1 MLQSKPSFDVS
12 PEFGETNKH
21 SLLCAIQRFSTAQHL
36 PPRTIPLLGPLHKNY
51 SNCITVVNDICSY
64 AKEARV
70 SASSSEQGSA
80 LCSAV
85 QVLCEETCL
94 PADCAK
100 RILWTM
106 CREWERNHER
116 MAEELGRVSGCEGVL
131 KEYLN
136 GLKLQISGTEAWSL
150 TSLRY
155 NDITAA

>member
-1 MLQSKPSFDVS
+1 MPTLPPLPPSPVTPANPS
-12 PEFGETNKH
+12 
-21 SLLCAIQRFSTAQHL
+21 SLLCAIQRFSNAQHL
-36 PPRTIPLLGPLHKNY
+36 PTSMAPLLTAVHKNY

-70 SASSSEQGSA
+70 AATSAQQGSA

-85 QVLCEETCL
+85 QVLAEETCL

-116 MAEELGRVSGCEGVL
+116 MARDLSMVAGCDGVL
-131 KEYLN
+131 KEYLD

-150 TSLRY
+150 SSMRY
-155 NDITAA
+155 NDLSVI

>member
-1 MLQSKPSFDVS
+1 M
-12 PEFGETNKH
+12 T

-36 PPRTIPLLGPLHKNY
+36 PSNTLPLLGPLHKNY

-64 AKEARV
+64 AKEARA
-70 SASSSEQGSA
+70 SASSTQQGSA

-85 QVLCEETCL
+85 QVLSDETCL
-94 PADCAK
+94 PADCAQ
-100 RILWTM
+100 RILWAM

-116 MAEELGRVSGCEGVL
+116 MVEELGLVSGCEGVL
-131 KEYLN
+131 MEYLD

-155 NDITAA
+155 NDLAAA